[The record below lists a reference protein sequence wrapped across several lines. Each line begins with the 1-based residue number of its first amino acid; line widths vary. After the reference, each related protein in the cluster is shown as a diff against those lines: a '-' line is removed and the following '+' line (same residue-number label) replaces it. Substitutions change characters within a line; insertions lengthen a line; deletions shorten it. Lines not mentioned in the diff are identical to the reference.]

1 MTIGMIA
8 IIIAV
13 FAVVV
18 IGVIIITIRIAAV
31 VASLCDAIAA
41 IGATSR
47 IVSLMIGCTGAQKQ
61 WQHTEDKQFY
71 S

>member
-8 IIIAV
+8 IIMAV

-18 IGVIIITIRIAAV
+18 IGVIIITVRVAAV
-31 VASLCDAIAA
+31 ITSLCDAIAD

-61 WQHTEDKQFY
+61 
-71 S
+71 